1 MAATS
6 LNIQVDIPKGN
17 RMDLEDL
24 KHQVSLYAQF
34 IINQAKPVKKDKNAA
49 SLLSLRGILK
59 TNKTDGELLEGYVK
73 EKYGL

>member
-6 LNIQVDIPKGN
+6 INIQVDIPRGYQLS
-17 RMDLEDL
+17 LEEL
-24 KHQVSLYAQF
+24 KRQLALYAQF
-34 IINQAKPVKKDKNAA
+34 VINQAKPVRKEKTAS

-59 TNKTDGELLEGYVK
+59 TNKTDAELLDEYFK

>member
-6 LNIQVDIPKGN
+6 INIQVDIPRGN
-17 RMDLEDL
+17 QLSLEEL
-24 KHQVSLYAQF
+24 KRQLSLYAQF
-34 IINQAKPVKKDKNAA
+34 VINQAKPIKKENTSS

-59 TNKTDGELLEGYVK
+59 TNKTDEELLDEYFK